1 MARDPFSLKGKVAFV
16 TGANSGLGLTVA
28 LSLRDAGAQV
38 AIGARR
44 AARNAE
50 ALASLG
56 PSGATFTVDITDEAS
71 VERALA
77 GTVERFGHLDILV
90 NNAGVSQ
97 RASVMDLDR
106 ATWQRVIDTNLTGAF
121 LCTKYAA
128 RHMQAQGAG
137 KIINVSSIYGVM
149 APSKGLQV
157 AYTVAKHGMIG
168 LTRVNAVELAPLGIQ
183 VNAIVPGWY
192 FTEMTEELRGTP
204 RARGDAP
211 YARRPLGQ
219 RVGPRWNVR
228 LPRVH
233 RLGLCDRRGYPSR
246 RRLHRY
252 RWFGPGLM
260 RQAPARHLV
269 GRAEPSGPA
278 DSGCSPMLA

>member
-1 MARDPFSLKGKVAFV
+1 MARDPFSLEGKVAFV
-16 TGANSGLGLTVA
+16 TGGNSGLGLAVA

-38 AIGARR
+38 AVAARH
-44 AARNAE
+44 AARNAD

-56 PSGATFTVDITDEAS
+56 PSAAAFTVDVTDEAA
-71 VERALA
+71 VGRALA
-77 GTVERFGHLDILV
+77 GTVERFGSVDILV

-137 KIINVSSIYGVM
+137 KIINVSSIYGVV

-183 VNAIVPGWY
+183 L
-192 FTEMTEELRGTP
+192 TRS
-204 RARGDAP
+204 
-211 YARRPLGQ
+211 
-219 RVGPRWNVR
+219 
-228 LPRVH
+228 
-233 RLGLCDRRGYPSR
+233 C
-246 RRLHRY
+246 
-252 RWFGPGLM
+252 
-260 RQAPARHLV
+260 QA
-269 GRAEPSGPA
+269 GI
-278 DSGCSPMLA
+278 SPK